1 MCRFSSAI
9 GSVVGRDAYSI
20 AGCVSAPSS
29 GRSVSWPIAAAATA
43 VSATTIAATEAARPF
58 IQPLSHRRARLGR
71 QKMDALRQDLRYAT
85 RNFRK
90 SPGFTIV
97 GVLTLAIGIGAN
109 TAIFSL
115 VDAVLLKPLSYPD
128 PDRLFAFVT
137 TFPQGTFDRA
147 SPTKFNAWR

>member
-1 MCRFSSAI
+1 
-9 GSVVGRDAYSI
+9 
-20 AGCVSAPSS
+20 
-29 GRSVSWPIAAAATA
+29 
-43 VSATTIAATEAARPF
+43 
-58 IQPLSHRRARLGR
+58 
-71 QKMDALRQDLRYAT
+71 MDALRQDLRYAT

-115 VDAVLLKPLSYPD
+115 VDAVLLKPLPYPD

-137 TFPQGTFDRA
+137 AFPQGSFDRA
-147 SPTKFNAWR
+147 SPTKFNAWLEQATHDPLTFVAVPTVLSVIALVGVWLPARRAARIDPLIALRNE